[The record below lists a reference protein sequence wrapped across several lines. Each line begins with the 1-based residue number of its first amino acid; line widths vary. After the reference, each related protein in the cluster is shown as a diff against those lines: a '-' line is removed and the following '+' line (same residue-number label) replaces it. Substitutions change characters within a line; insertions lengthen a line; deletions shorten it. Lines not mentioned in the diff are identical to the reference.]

1 MKLNLLPTHVSKQGQ
16 AKTALIFSIV
26 MVLAS
31 IVAAVLMN
39 ITSSKDLADAK
50 KMAEDLKPQ
59 AQAAVDTAKLADAM
73 LAGTAPFT
81 VPAPTLQRNI
91 QLAQAMQA
99 HSPKYPELYGVVMD
113 HIPSFFRLT
122 SLQAQPAG
130 DTAALVTMTGVID
143 TFQEYADLMLAL
155 LRIPGATG
163 VTRTGFNVTDMFVP
177 ELITEDQVGTPIRP
191 GQARVPSTPIDR
203 LNAVIANAEAG
214 TTGFSGVGNFGIDDP
229 FLTKG
234 AMPNS
239 SEITVSVL
247 IDGQPIKTPDPR
259 ASLRPV
265 AGGGGGGGG
274 MPAPGNTAP
283 TPGRTPGTG
292 SQEDE

>member
-16 AKTALIFSIV
+16 AKTALIFSIL
-26 MVLAS
+26 MVVVS

-39 ITSSKDLADAK
+39 ITSSAELAKAK
-50 KMAEDLKPQ
+50 QTAENLKPQ

-91 QLAQAMQA
+91 ELARAMQE
-99 HSPKYPELYGVVMD
+99 HSPKYPDLYREVMGYV
-113 HIPSFFRLT
+113 PSFFRLT
-122 SLQAQPAG
+122 SIQARPAG
-130 DTAALVTMTGVID
+130 NNAALVTMTGVID

-163 VTRTGFNVTDMFVP
+163 VTRAGFNVTDMFVP

-214 TTGFSGVGNFGIDDP
+214 TTGFTGTGGFGIDDP

-234 AMPNS
+234 AMPDS

-247 IDGQPIKTPDPR
+247 IDGKPIQTPDPR
-259 ASLRPV
+259 ASLKPV
-265 AGGGGGGGG
+265 AAGGGGGG
-274 MPAPGNTAP
+274 MPTPGNTTP
-283 TPGRTPGTG
+283 TPGRGPGTG

>member
-16 AKTALIFSIV
+16 AKTALIFSIL
-26 MVLAS
+26 MVVGS

-39 ITSSKDLADAK
+39 ITSSRELADAK
-50 KMAEDLKPQ
+50 KKAEDLKPQ

-91 QLAQAMQA
+91 QLAQAMQE
-99 HSPKYPELYGVVMD
+99 HSPKYPD
-113 HIPSFFRLT
+113 N
-122 SLQAQPAG
+122 
-130 DTAALVTMTGVID
+130 AALVILTGVVD

-177 ELITEDQVGTPIRP
+177 ELITEDQVGTPIKP

-214 TTGFSGVGNFGIDDP
+214 TTGFTGTGNFGIDDP

-234 AMPNS
+234 AMPTS

-259 ASLRPV
+259 ASLKPV

-274 MPAPGNTAP
+274 MPTPGNTTP
-283 TPGRTPGTG
+283 PPGGPGRG